1 MQTLEV
7 GYIKEL
13 AAAFLA
19 EAAPERWLVM
29 VEFYKTVDGRV
40 TQMNAFTEGCWVNMV
55 RPSSDEIDSIVQIAH
70 VEEEFV
76 RAALDPE
83 ESSRVETEDEQLLMI
98 VDIPMVERSSVEDGQ
113 QIFSTLPMGIVV
125 SQNTVVTICLED
137 SVILRSIAEGA
148 VKGVHTA
155 LRTRFVFQ
163 ILFRVAVRFLK
174 NLRMIERDFT
184 KIEKR
189 LYDSLQNEE
198 LIQLL
203 GLSKSL
209 VYFSASLKGN
219 EITMEKILRGRVL
232 KLYEDDRDILEDA
245 LIEIRQA
252 IEMAS
257 IYSSILSGTMDAY
270 ASVVSN
276 NLNIIM
282 KVLTVLT
289 IIMTIP
295 NIVFGFYGM
304 NIRGD
309 NIPGHIFWWIPLIIA
324 VIGCFA
330 AWFLLKKKNLY

>member
-1 MQTLEV
+1 ML
-7 GYIKEL
+7 
-13 AAAFLA
+13 
-19 EAAPERWLVM
+19 
-29 VEFYKTVDGRV
+29 EFYKTIDGRI
-40 TQMNAFTEGCWVNMV
+40 TDIDQFTDGCWVNMV
-55 RPSSDEIDSIVQIAH
+55 RPSSNEIDEMVQTAH

-98 VDIPMVERSSVEDGQ
+98 IDIPMVERNSVEDGQ
-113 QIFSTLPMGIVV
+113 QMFSTLPMGIIVT
-125 SQNTVVTICLED
+125 QNAVITVCLED

-155 LRTRFVFQ
+155 MRTRFVFQ
-163 ILFRVAVRFLK
+163 ILLRVAGRFLK

-219 EITMEKILRGRVL
+219 EVTMEKVLRGRVL

-252 IEMAS
+252 IEMAG

-304 NIRGD
+304 NIQGEA
-309 NIPGHIFWWIPLIIA
+309 IPGHVLWWIPLVIA
-324 VIGCFA
+324 AIGCFG
-330 AWFLLKKKNLY
+330 AWFMLKKKNLY

>member
-1 MQTLEV
+1 
-7 GYIKEL
+7 
-13 AAAFLA
+13 
-19 EAAPERWLVM
+19 M
-29 VEFYKTVDGRV
+29 VEFYKTIDGRITEV
-40 TQMNAFTEGCWVNMV
+40 PEFAEGCWVNMV
-55 RPSSDEIDSIVQIAH
+55 RPSSDELEEISRVAH

-83 ESSRVETEDEQLLMI
+83 ESSRVEIEDDRLLMI
-98 VDIPMVERSSVEDGQ
+98 VDIPMVERNSVDEDGGQ
-113 QIFSTLPMGIVV
+113 MFSTLPMGIVV
-125 SQNTVVTICLED
+125 GQSAVITVCLED
-137 SVILRSIAEGA
+137 SIILRSIAEGA

-163 ILFRVAVRFLK
+163 ILLRVAGRFLK

-184 KIEKR
+184 RIEKR
-189 LYDSLQNEE
+189 LYDSLKNEE
-198 LIQLL
+198 LIELL

-219 EITMEKILRGRVL
+219 EVTMEKVLRGRVL

-252 IEMAS
+252 IEMAG

-295 NIVFGFYGM
+295 NIIFGFYGM
-304 NIRGD
+304 NIDGGE
-309 NIPGHIFWWIPLIIA
+309 IPGSFVWWVPLLISA
-324 VIGCFA
+324 AACFF
-330 AWFLLKKKNLY
+330 AWFMLKKKNLD

>member
-1 MQTLEV
+1 
-7 GYIKEL
+7 
-13 AAAFLA
+13 
-19 EAAPERWLVM
+19 M
-29 VEFYKTVDGRV
+29 VEFYKTIDGRV
-40 TQMNAFTEGCWVNMV
+40 TEIGGFTEGCWVNMV
-55 RPSSDEIDSIVQIAH
+55 HPSSDELEAISRAAH

-83 ESSRVETEDEQLLMI
+83 ESSRVE
-98 VDIPMVERSSVEDGQ
+98 
-113 QIFSTLPMGIVV
+113 
-125 SQNTVVTICLED
+125 
-137 SVILRSIAEGA
+137 
-148 VKGVHTA
+148 
-155 LRTRFVFQ
+155 
-163 ILFRVAVRFLK
+163 
-174 NLRMIERDFT
+174 RDFT
-184 KIEKR
+184 RIEKR

-219 EITMEKILRGRVL
+219 EVTMEKVLRGRVL

-252 IEMAS
+252 IEMAG

-295 NIVFGFYGM
+295 NIIFGFYGM
-304 NIRGD
+304 NIGGEA
-309 NIPGHIFWWIPLIIA
+309 IPGDFFWWIPLLISA
-324 VIGCFA
+324 AACFF
-330 AWFLLKKKNLY
+330 AWFMLKKKNLY

>member
-1 MQTLEV
+1 
-7 GYIKEL
+7 
-13 AAAFLA
+13 
-19 EAAPERWLVM
+19 M
-29 VEFYKTVDGRV
+29 VEFYKTIDGRV
-40 TQMNAFTEGCWVNMV
+40 TELEGFTEGCWVNMV
-55 RPSSDEIDSIVQIAH
+55 HPSSDEIDAIARAAH
-70 VEEEFV
+70 VEEEFI

-83 ESSRVETEDEQLLMI
+83 ESSRVDTEDEQLLMI
-98 VDIPMVERSSVEDGQ
+98 VDIPMVEKNSVEDGGQ
-113 QIFSTLPMGIVV
+113 MFSTLPMGIVV
-125 SQNTVVTICLED
+125 GQTAVITICLED
-137 SVILRSIAEGA
+137 SIILRSIAEGA

-163 ILFRVAVRFLK
+163 ILLRVAGRFLK
-174 NLRMIERDFT
+174 NLRMIERDFSR
-184 KIEKR
+184 IERR
-189 LYDSLQNEE
+189 LYDSQKNEE
-198 LIQLL
+198 LILLL

-219 EITMEKILRGRVL
+219 EVTMEKVLRGRVL

-252 IEMAS
+252 IEMAG

-295 NIVFGFYGM
+295 NIIFGFYGM
-304 NIRGD
+304 NIEGG
-309 NIPGHIFWWIPLIIA
+309 IPGQWFWWVPLIISA
-324 VIGCFA
+324 CACFF
-330 AWFLLKKKNLY
+330 AWFMLKKKNLD

>member
-1 MQTLEV
+1 
-7 GYIKEL
+7 
-13 AAAFLA
+13 
-19 EAAPERWLVM
+19 M
-29 VEFYKTVDGRV
+29 VEFYKTVDGRITEV
-40 TQMNAFTEGCWVNMV
+40 SEFTEGCWVNMLH
-55 RPSSDEIDSIVQIAH
+55 PSSDELEQISRAAH
-70 VEEEFV
+70 VEEEFI
-76 RAALDPE
+76 RAAPDPE
-83 ESSRVETEDEQLLMI
+83 ESSRVETEDDQLLMI
-98 VDIPMVERSSVEDGQ
+98 VDIPMVEKSSVEDGGQ
-113 QIFSTLPMGIVV
+113 MFSTLPMGIVV
-125 SQNTVVTICLED
+125 AQNAVITVCLED
-137 SVILRSIAEGA
+137 SIILRSIAEGA

-163 ILFRVAVRFLK
+163 ILLRVAGRFLK

-184 KIEKR
+184 RIEKR
-189 LYDSLQNEE
+189 LYDSLKNEE

-219 EITMEKILRGRVL
+219 EVTMEKVLRGRVL

-252 IEMAS
+252 IEMAG

-295 NIVFGFYGM
+295 NIIFGFYGM
-304 NIRGD
+304 NIEGGGLPGD
-309 NIPGHIFWWIPLIIA
+309 FVWWIPLLISVA
-324 VIGCFA
+324 ACFF
-330 AWFLLKKKNLY
+330 AWFMLKKKNLD

>member
-1 MQTLEV
+1 M
-7 GYIKEL
+7 
-13 AAAFLA
+13 
-19 EAAPERWLVM
+19 
-29 VEFYKTVDGRV
+29 
-40 TQMNAFTEGCWVNMV
+40 
-55 RPSSDEIDSIVQIAH
+55 
-70 VEEEFV
+70 EEEFV

-83 ESSRVETEDEQLLMI
+83 ESSRLDTEDDQLLMI
-98 VDIPMVERSSVEDGQ
+98 VDIPMVEKSSVEDGGQ
-113 QIFSTLPMGIVV
+113 MFSTLPMGIVV
-125 SQNTVVTICLED
+125 AHNAVITVCLED
-137 SVILRSIAEGA
+137 SIILRSIAEGA

-163 ILFRVAVRFLK
+163 ILLRVAGRFLK

-184 KIEKR
+184 RIEKR

-219 EITMEKILRGRVL
+219 EVTMEKVLRGRVL

-252 IEMAS
+252 IEMAG

-295 NIVFGFYGM
+295 NIIFGFYGM
-304 NIRGD
+304 NIGGEA
-309 NIPGHIFWWIPLIIA
+309 IPGDFFWWIPLLISA
-324 VIGCFA
+324 AACFF
-330 AWFLLKKKNLY
+330 AWFMLKKKNLY

>member
-1 MQTLEV
+1 M
-7 GYIKEL
+7 
-13 AAAFLA
+13 
-19 EAAPERWLVM
+19 
-29 VEFYKTVDGRV
+29 
-40 TQMNAFTEGCWVNMV
+40 
-55 RPSSDEIDSIVQIAH
+55 
-70 VEEEFV
+70 
-76 RAALDPE
+76 
-83 ESSRVETEDEQLLMI
+83 
-98 VDIPMVERSSVEDGQ
+98 
-113 QIFSTLPMGIVV
+113 FSTLPMGIVV
-125 SQNTVVTICLED
+125 AENAVITICLED
-137 SVILRSIAEGA
+137 TVILRSIAEGA

-155 LRTRFVFQ
+155 MRTRFVFQ
-163 ILFRVAVRFLK
+163 ILLRVAGRFLK

-189 LYDSLQNEE
+189 LYDSLKNEE

-219 EITMEKILRGRVL
+219 EVTMEKVLRGRVL

-252 IEMAS
+252 IEMAG

-304 NIRGD
+304 NIEGGV
-309 NIPGHIFWWIPLIIA
+309 IPGDVFWWIPLIISVVA
-324 VIGCFA
+324 CAG
-330 AWFLLKKKNLY
+330 AWYLLKKKKLY

>member
-1 MQTLEV
+1 
-7 GYIKEL
+7 
-13 AAAFLA
+13 
-19 EAAPERWLVM
+19 M
-29 VEFYKTVDGRV
+29 VEFYKTIEGRV
-40 TQMNAFTEGCWVNMV
+40 TKLSAFTEGCWINMV
-55 RPSSDEIDSIVQIAH
+55 RPSSDEIDQIAEATE
-70 VEEEFV
+70 VEEEFI

-83 ESSRVETEDEQLLMI
+83 ESSRVETEDGRLLMI
-98 VDIPMVERSSVEDGQ
+98 IDIPMVEKNSMEDARQ
-113 QIFSTLPMGIVV
+113 MFSTLPMGIVV
-125 SQNTVVTICLED
+125 GRNTVITVCLED
-137 SVILRSIAEGA
+137 SIILRSIAEDA
-148 VKGVHTA
+148 VKGVHTS

-163 ILFRVAVRFLK
+163 ILLRVAGRFLK

-189 LYDSLQNEE
+189 LYDSCQNEE

-219 EITMEKILRGRVL
+219 EVTMEKVLRGRVL

-252 IEMAS
+252 IEMAG

-304 NIRGD
+304 NITG
-309 NIPGHIFWWIPLIIA
+309 NSIPGHMFWWVPLIIS
-324 VIGCFA
+324 VCGCFF
-330 AWFLLKKKNLY
+330 AWFMLKKTNLD

>member
-1 MQTLEV
+1 
-7 GYIKEL
+7 
-13 AAAFLA
+13 
-19 EAAPERWLVM
+19 M
-29 VEFYKTVDGRV
+29 VEFFKTVDGRV
-40 TQMNAFTEGCWVNMV
+40 SSIPDFTEGCWVNMV
-55 RPSSDEIDSIVQIAH
+55 RPSSDEIDVIVKAAR
-70 VEEEFV
+70 VEEEFI

-83 ESSRVETEDEQLLMI
+83 ESSRVETEDERLLMI
-98 VDIPMVERSSVEDGQ
+98 VDIPMVEKTGSKDGAQ
-113 QIFSTLPMGIVV
+113 MFSTIPMGIVV
-125 SQNTVVTICLED
+125 GQSSVITVCLED
-137 SVILRSIAEGA
+137 SIVLRSIAEGA
-148 VKGVHTA
+148 VKGVHTSM
-155 LRTRFVFQ
+155 RTRFIFE
-163 ILFRVAVRFLK
+163 ILLRVAGRFLK

-184 KIEKR
+184 RIEKR

-219 EITMEKILRGRVL
+219 EVTMEKVLRGRVL

-252 IEMAS
+252 IEMAG

-304 NIRGD
+304 NIGSGG
-309 NIPGHIFWWIPLIIA
+309 IPGHIFWWIPLLISIG
-324 VIGCFA
+324 GCFF
-330 AWFLLKKKNLY
+330 AWFMLKKKNLY